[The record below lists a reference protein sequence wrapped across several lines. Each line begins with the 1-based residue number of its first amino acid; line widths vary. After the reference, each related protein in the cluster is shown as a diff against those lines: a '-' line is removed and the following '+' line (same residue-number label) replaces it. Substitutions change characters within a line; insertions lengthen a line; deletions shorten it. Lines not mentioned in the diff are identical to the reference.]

1 MWLYTVVYLYTIYTE
16 NILVY
21 ILYILQYRAL
31 VEKTMSSHSRNISKW
46 RRLTRAKHAW
56 SIFIVYQPI
65 ACNMNN
71 RDWQAEILSLRV

>member
-31 VEKTMSSHSRNISKW
+31 VEKTMSSHSRNISQW
-46 RRLTRAKHAW
+46 RRLTRAKHGT